1 VVEDSP
7 SWRAFT
13 GYSFED
19 WVGEGWANAV
29 HPDDREFA
37 RNWSDSVAQQRPV
50 DTQFWIWHATLQD
63 WRLTRVR
70 VVPLR
75 DEAGTITGW
84 VGMSIEVGALSAA
97 SSVPRESP

>member
-1 VVEDSP
+1 MASL
-7 SWRAFT
+7 T

-37 RNWSDSVAQQRPV
+37 RNWSDSVAQQLPV